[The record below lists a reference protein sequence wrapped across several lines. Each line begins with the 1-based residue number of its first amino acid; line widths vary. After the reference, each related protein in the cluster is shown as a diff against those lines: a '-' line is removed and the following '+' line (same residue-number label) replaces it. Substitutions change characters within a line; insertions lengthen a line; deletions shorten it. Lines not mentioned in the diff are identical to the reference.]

1 MIAVIDYGIGNL
13 RSVQKAVQ
21 RTGFGCIITR
31 EPSELARADK
41 LILPGVGNFE
51 RGIDNLRKY
60 NLTETLSELVLLQKK
75 EILGICLGMQLMT
88 DFSEEGNCAGLSWI
102 SGSTKLFMLEKLK
115 VPHIGWNSLEVV
127 SKGKFD
133 VELSSEDELYFV
145 HSYYVVC
152 DNREDVLFRS
162 NYEIDFVSGFQKENI
177 TGVQFHPEKSHEAG
191 LKILKWFL
199 LK

>member
-21 RTGFGCIITR
+21 RSGFDCIITR

-60 NLTETLSELVLLQKK
+60 DLTEPLSELVLLKKK

-88 DFSEEGNCAGLSWI
+88 DFSEEGSCRGLSWI
-102 SGSTKLFMLEKLK
+102 SGRTKLFRLEKLK
-115 VPHIGWNSLEVV
+115 VPHIGWNSLEVI
-127 SKGKFD
+127 SRGKFD
-133 VELSSEDELYFV
+133 VELRIEDELYFV
-145 HSYYVVC
+145 HSYYVSC
-152 DNREDVLFRS
+152 DRSEDVLFKS
-162 NYEIDFVSGFQKENI
+162 NYEIDFVSGFLKENI
-177 TGVQFHPEKSHEAG
+177 MGVQFHPEKSHETG

-199 LK
+199 LR